1 MSNFQQNIAKYAK
14 KQKIETQ
21 TLGKKC
27 RQTYKSNQKLDFS
40 VKKKT
45 QDIHYKHVYRSKGNH
60 DQRNIEMYHQIEM
73 IDKDIQLIKKREKGK
88 ERKIQQLKFLNLLKC
103 HSGRLQMTEE
113 EISKPED
120 RSIDIMHA
128 NEQREKKKL

>member
-40 VKKKT
+40 VKKKKT

-73 IDKDIQLIKKREKGK
+73 IDKDILLIKKKR
-88 ERKIQQLKFLNLLKC
+88 ERKRKKNSTAKIFKFTKM
-103 HSGRLQMTEE
+103 S
-113 EISKPED
+113 
-120 RSIDIMHA
+120 
-128 NEQREKKKL
+128 QR

>member
-40 VKKKT
+40 VKKKKNSR
-45 QDIHYKHVYRSKGNH
+45 YP
-60 DQRNIEMYHQIEM
+60 
-73 IDKDIQLIKKREKGK
+73 L
-88 ERKIQQLKFLNLLKC
+88 
-103 HSGRLQMTEE
+103 
-113 EISKPED
+113 
-120 RSIDIMHA
+120 
-128 NEQREKKKL
+128 

>member
-40 VKKKT
+40 VKKKKLK
-45 QDIHYKHVYRSKGNH
+45 ISIINMFI
-60 DQRNIEMYHQIEM
+60 DQKETM
-73 IDKDIQLIKKREKGK
+73 IK
-88 ERKIQQLKFLNLLKC
+88 EI
-103 HSGRLQMTEE
+103 
-113 EISKPED
+113 
-120 RSIDIMHA
+120 
-128 NEQREKKKL
+128 